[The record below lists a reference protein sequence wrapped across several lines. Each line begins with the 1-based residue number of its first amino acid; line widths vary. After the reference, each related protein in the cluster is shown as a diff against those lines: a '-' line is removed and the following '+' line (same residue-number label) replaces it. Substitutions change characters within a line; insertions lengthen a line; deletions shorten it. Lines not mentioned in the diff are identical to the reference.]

1 MKTLC
6 WMTLVANC
14 KAHMPDIMIIKK
26 RLTLLS
32 ASFLFLCLL
41 ISGCTP
47 SGTERPSVKFS
58 GQTMGTHYHITV
70 VGPASGE
77 FEVNVDALQSAVDEQ
92 LVQINQMMST
102 YIDDSELMQ
111 FNREPVNEWVELSE
125 PVMEV
130 LSISEDISQRS
141 YGAFDITVGPLVN
154 LWGFGPQMQPDR
166 VPDPDEL
173 AAALARTGHEYLQL
187 DVNRARRTANIS
199 VDLSAVAKGYGVD
212 WIANF
217 LTDRGFD
224 NFMVEIGGEVRVVG
238 DSPRSTP
245 WRIAIEQPSVLAGGA
260 RLALNV
266 DNHAVATSGDYR
278 NYFEVDGVRYSHTI
292 NPKTGRP
299 IKHNLA
305 SVTVV
310 AETAARADAW
320 ATALNVLGPEK
331 GMELANAEQLAV
343 YMIVKDGDGFVDTQS
358 VTFSQLLH

>member
-1 MKTLC
+1 
-6 WMTLVANC
+6 
-14 KAHMPDIMIIKK
+14 
-26 RLTLLS
+26 
-32 ASFLFLCLL
+32 
-41 ISGCTP
+41 
-47 SGTERPSVKFS
+47 
-58 GQTMGTHYHITV
+58 MGTDYHITV
-70 VGPASGE
+70 VGPVSGE
-77 FEVNVDALQSAVDEQ
+77 FDINVEPLQQAVEEQ
-92 LVQINQMMST
+92 LQLINQMMST
-102 YIDDSELMQ
+102 YISDSELMR
-111 FNREPVNEWVELSE
+111 FNSVAVNEWVELSE

-130 LSISEDISQRS
+130 LNISEDISQRS
-141 YGAFDITVGPLVN
+141 NGAFDITVGPLVN
-154 LWGFGPQMQPDR
+154 LWGFGPEMKPDQ
-166 VPDPDEL
+166 VPDADAL
-173 AAALARTGHEYLQL
+173 AAALARTGHKHLQL
-187 DVNRARRTANIS
+187 DVNRARRTADIG

-217 LTDRGFD
+217 LADRGFD

-238 DSPRSTP
+238 QSPRSTP

-260 RLALNV
+260 RLALSV

-292 NPKTGRP
+292 DPVTGRP

-320 ATALNVLGPEK
+320 ATALNVLGPKK

-343 YMIVKDGDGFVDTQS
+343 YMIVKTKDGFVDSQS